1 MYFSVG
7 TREHRDALAT
17 SASANDKR
25 ALLRLSNA
33 CEGKGTMLRIT
44 KVDTPTEQRL
54 ILEGRLAEPW
64 IADLSSHWEET
75 RRAHPERRFVVDLTG
90 VMRTD
95 NSGESV
101 LALMKSAGAEFL
113 ASGLRLTHLVKDL
126 ESRIAERKARPL
138 QGTIDTCNH

>member
-1 MYFSVG
+1 
-7 TREHRDALAT
+7 
-17 SASANDKR
+17 
-25 ALLRLSNA
+25 
-33 CEGKGTMLRIT
+33 MLRIT

-138 QGTIDTCNH
+138 QGED